1 MARSRRSR
9 VSSTPPWLAA
19 SSSITSIEPE
29 PVADKS
35 MQLSHSPHGSGVGP
49 SSQLIDRAKMRAVE
63 VLPQPRGPE
72 SKYA

>member
-19 SSSITSIEPE
+19 SSSITSSEPG
-29 PVADKS
+29 PFAARSV
-35 MQLSHSPHGSGVGP
+35 QLWQTPHGSGVGP
-49 SSQLIDRAKMRAVE
+49 CSQFSERARMRAVE

-72 SKYA
+72 NR